1 MASCSLTVKDNPAYI
16 SKLFKEDAE
25 QKDEE
30 ILSLLESIHGDLSQ
44 LPAAIASESK
54 NSNKDSLN
62 LSRKITMSTNAE
74 LQTDKLVQLG
84 SLYQSD
90 QTLADVAHKILSND
104 SSVPIHLKRLMK
116 SALREKLS
124 QSTDDFSVALRLV
137 AKPGIQLL
145 AGLMAVD
152 HEGDL
157 MLQEFFLLNREPNLA
172 EIEMLADACRV
183 PMEIISAWFAFKRDQ
198 TQKLFVVQ
206 GLATKDS
213 RLGTKLRKREHHLR
227 EGPAMQPRI
236 PSEFTDPDINEGWQ
250 ETDAG
255 HRSSIFKS
263 FQQKDISGFLT
274 RMWQNDPFKAKWS
287 ILAKAYSMIRE
298 NNTKDAAP
306 LDKFLAITCPLI
318 GMIPRDEYLVVMG
331 WNIVDMDGGKKMERF
346 FTPEISSFPE
356 SILTTN
362 LSSEDLVTHCLHIS
376 YVQQADDN
384 IVRNQGST
392 AALSMAAQPTYSSNL
407 SFGTSTQ
414 PDLMS
419 AQPMINSTQPII
431 NSTQPIVNPTQSF
444 DTSTQAIFT
453 SALPAVLPTQTAFSP
468 MQFGVVNAEPDNQIQ
483 QAENINHGFF
493 FGDSVQGA
501 LFHNNNGAAGAS
513 GAVRQAVHDLGAQEF
528 PFMDEFDP
536 FGSSALDFDPF
547 SMNHDAAFASNSIGT
562 YLAPS
567 NEQFPENF
575 NIDDLL
581 SSDMFDMT
589 K

>member
-1 MASCSLTVKDNPAYI
+1 MSVVMP
-16 SKLFKEDAE
+16 
-25 QKDEE
+25 
-30 ILSLLESIHGDLSQ
+30 ESIALLLQKYSPEQIAEVVDAVMKMRPVASQ
-44 LPAAIASESK
+44 QGPIASPTPSSAITDRKKRAKKSSASK
-54 NSNKDSLN
+54 GAQSSASAAGSIAPTRPLNSW
-62 LSRKITMSTNAE
+62 
-74 LQTDKLVQLG
+74 
-84 SLYQSD
+84 
-90 QTLADVAHKILSND
+90 
-104 SSVPIHLKRLMK
+104 
-116 SALREKLS
+116 
-124 QSTDDFSVALRLV
+124 
-137 AKPGIQLL
+137 
-145 AGLMAVD
+145 MA
-152 HEGDL
+152 
-157 MLQEFFLLNREPNLA
+157 F
-172 EIEMLADACRV
+172 
-183 PMEIISAWFAFKRDQ
+183 
-198 TQKLFVVQ
+198 
-206 GLATKDS
+206 
-213 RLGTKLRKREHHLR
+213 
-227 EGPAMQPRI
+227 
-236 PSEFTDPDINEGWQ
+236 
-250 ETDAG
+250 
-255 HRSSIFKS
+255 RSYHSPIFKS

-453 SALPAVLPTQTAFSP
+453 SALPAVLPTQTASSP
-468 MQFGVVNAEPDNQIQ
+468 MQFGFVNAEPDNQIQ
-483 QAENINHGFF
+483 QAENINHGFL